1 MNDNNKNKQSDL
13 NKKARNAMFIV
24 AILNII
30 SGYIFWLSYKGTG
43 ESLFL
48 IAAIVLG
55 LSSIV
60 LVILTQTLM
69 KKG

>member
-1 MNDNNKNKQSDL
+1 MTEKNTNKSSDL

-24 AILNII
+24 AVLNVI
-30 SGYIFWLSYKGTG
+30 SGYIFWLSYNGTG